1 MATTIQDGSP
11 STHTTNGPTNRKAQM
26 RVEIPKN
33 REPSE
38 TDAIRTPKTPQNEGI
53 SWFESSHVGSQ
64 PVQVYELKL
73 ESDGGPNKNRAY
85 TRLPP
90 PASPY
95 ILRLSLDAGTP
106 ASKRGVLKTNF
117 PLYGGAFERTK
128 FVEKTLPSDF
138 SKPVQIDLP
147 ISSAGVFVYW
157 IEYDGKDGERVKGR
171 EGYFNIDPDL
181 RVRKRTPI
189 LTPEQTVHA
198 PGKGGLITEK
208 TTHIP
213 LDGLSIITLVSKWM
227 GRLDEWTPYLKE
239 TSERGYNMIHYTP
252 LQQRGQSMS
261 PYSIA
266 DQLAFD
272 RELFPTGWTG
282 SRDDGTLQMLK
293 TLKKARDEFGLM
305 SLVDIVLNHTAD
317 NTVWLADH
325 PEAGFSPLNMPHLTP
340 ALELDDAI
348 IEFSGSL
355 DANGLP
361 TIIKS
366 QDDVDLLASS
376 LREYLNTRNLWQYY
390 VLDVTG
396 EKKAIGEALTS
407 GKIPSWDGPDLC
419 GKSDVEVAKLFRSE
433 QKIDNLG
440 ALSSRFCA
448 SVKPGVAAAAM
459 KSRHPDSST
468 DALVESWGKIVDIIN
483 VPLYE
488 EWKEDTEVAF
498 KNIVSR
504 IKYTRLEENGPKLGP
519 ISTQSPLLEKYF
531 TRIPHGEK
539 TAKHDPR
546 ALSVANNGWIWGADP
561 LANFA
566 AHPSKAYLRREV
578 IVWEDCVK
586 LNYGNGPED
595 NPWLWKH
602 MTEYVTLL
610 AGMFDGFRIDNC
622 HSTPLHVGCALLDA
636 ARVVNPDLYICA
648 ELFTGSEETDI
659 TFVSRLGITS
669 LIREG
674 YNAWDP
680 KEMSRIL
687 YRFGVQKPIGS
698 MDGAC
703 MTSPADIPPPTGKG
717 PTRAGLVSPLQGS
730 VPHAVFF
737 DLTHDNE
744 SPLHKRSAE
753 DALSTGALV
762 AFSHCAVG
770 SVKGFDD
777 LYPRL
782 LSLGSENR
790 RYDVSENSG
799 IGQVKRILN
808 NLHTEM
814 ALEGFG
820 EAHVHQENDYIVIHR
835 VEPKSQRGYLVVV
848 HTAFQKG
855 SKDRG
860 HIKPIQL
867 RRTKAKF
874 IYGASLDIHSYEDVN
889 DPKLLKGLDSTL
901 CLLPPV
907 EGRNGADNDG
917 PYQEIVVPDSFPPGS
932 IMLFSTKLEELPPN
946 IDQFCKED
954 VDGAFSSLDL
964 TDLNVVLYRCEE
976 EEKDAT
982 DGQIGAYDVPGLGK
996 LVYCGLQGWMNPLKH
1011 VMQYN
1016 DLGHP
1021 LCGHLRDGMWAMD
1034 YIHQRL
1040 EKQVGVLP
1048 NLAAPAKWLKER
1060 FELIRQHAPSFL
1072 RPKYFAIVVSEA
1084 YKAAR
1089 RAAIEQSSDFVA
1101 SGHSFIHDLALSS
1114 VQMYGLVK
1122 SASLDPGKVVPS
1134 LAAGLPHFT
1143 GGWARTWGRDVFI
1156 SLRGLFLTTGNYPA
1170 AKQHIL
1176 AFSSTLKHGLIPNLL
1191 DSVRSPR
1198 YNSRDS
1204 PWWMLQNIQDYTLMA
1219 PDGLSIL
1226 GESVKRRFPKDD
1238 TWVPWDDPVAYS
1250 YSSTVAEVIQEIL
1263 QRHASGISFRE
1274 YNAGP
1279 NLDMQMTDQGF
1290 QIDIHVDW
1298 KTGMIHGGSAHNC
1311 GTWMDKMG
1319 ESVKAG
1325 TKGKPGTPRD
1335 GAPVE
1340 ITGLLKSTLR
1350 WLAQLSHAGKFPFEG
1365 VEATIDGKTKLVTY
1379 QEWSDLIQAS
1389 FEFNYYVPADPAED
1403 ASYNVNPA
1411 VVNRRGIYKDT
1422 YGAGPGR
1429 E

>member
-366 QDDVDLLASS
+366 QDDVDLLVSS

-419 GKSDVEVAKLFRSE
+419 
-433 QKIDNLG
+433 
-440 ALSSRFCA
+440 
-448 SVKPGVAAAAM
+448 
-459 KSRHPDSST
+459 
-468 DALVESWGKIVDIIN
+468 
-483 VPLYE
+483 
-488 EWKEDTEVAF
+488 
-498 KNIVSR
+498 
-504 IKYTRLEENGPKLGP
+504 
-519 ISTQSPLLEKYF
+519 
-531 TRIPHGEK
+531 
-539 TAKHDPR
+539 
-546 ALSVANNGWIWGADP
+546 VANNGWIWGADP

-917 PYQEIVVPDSFPPGS
+917 PYQEIIVPDSFPPGS

-954 VDGAFSSLDL
+954 
-964 TDLNVVLYRCEE
+964 
-976 EEKDAT
+976 
-982 DGQIGAYDVPGLGK
+982 
-996 LVYCGLQGWMNPLKH
+996 
-1011 VMQYN
+1011 
-1016 DLGHP
+1016 
-1021 LCGHLRDGMWAMD
+1021 
-1034 YIHQRL
+1034 
-1040 EKQVGVLP
+1040 
-1048 NLAAPAKWLKER
+1048 
-1060 FELIRQHAPSFL
+1060 
-1072 RPKYFAIVVSEA
+1072 
-1084 YKAAR
+1084 
-1089 RAAIEQSSDFVA
+1089 
-1101 SGHSFIHDLALSS
+1101 
-1114 VQMYGLVK
+1114 
-1122 SASLDPGKVVPS
+1122 
-1134 LAAGLPHFT
+1134 
-1143 GGWARTWGRDVFI
+1143 
-1156 SLRGLFLTTGNYPA
+1156 
-1170 AKQHIL
+1170 
-1176 AFSSTLKHGLIPNLL
+1176 
-1191 DSVRSPR
+1191 
-1198 YNSRDS
+1198 
-1204 PWWMLQNIQDYTLMA
+1204 
-1219 PDGLSIL
+1219 
-1226 GESVKRRFPKDD
+1226 
-1238 TWVPWDDPVAYS
+1238 
-1250 YSSTVAEVIQEIL
+1250 
-1263 QRHASGISFRE
+1263 
-1274 YNAGP
+1274 
-1279 NLDMQMTDQGF
+1279 
-1290 QIDIHVDW
+1290 
-1298 KTGMIHGGSAHNC
+1298 
-1311 GTWMDKMG
+1311 
-1319 ESVKAG
+1319 
-1325 TKGKPGTPRD
+1325 
-1335 GAPVE
+1335 
-1340 ITGLLKSTLR
+1340 
-1350 WLAQLSHAGKFPFEG
+1350 
-1365 VEATIDGKTKLVTY
+1365 
-1379 QEWSDLIQAS
+1379 
-1389 FEFNYYVPADPAED
+1389 
-1403 ASYNVNPA
+1403 
-1411 VVNRRGIYKDT
+1411 
-1422 YGAGPGR
+1422 
-1429 E
+1429 